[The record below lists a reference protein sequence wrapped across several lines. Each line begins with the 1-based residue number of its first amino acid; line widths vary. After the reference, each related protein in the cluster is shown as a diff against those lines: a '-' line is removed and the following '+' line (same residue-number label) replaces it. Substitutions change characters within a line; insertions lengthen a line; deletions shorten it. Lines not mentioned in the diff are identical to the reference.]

1 MGPSIQQLLGNV
13 LIGKGPE
20 RKMGERVRG
29 RTRGE
34 VDQVE
39 RKVKERLL
47 KTEWEEVEDEE
58 VFVS

>member
-1 MGPSIQQLLGNV
+1 M
-13 LIGKGPE
+13 IGKGPE